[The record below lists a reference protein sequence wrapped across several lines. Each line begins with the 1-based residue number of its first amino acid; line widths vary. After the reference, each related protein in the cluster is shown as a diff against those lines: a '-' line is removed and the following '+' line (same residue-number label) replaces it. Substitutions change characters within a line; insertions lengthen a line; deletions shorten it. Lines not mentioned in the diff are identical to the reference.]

1 MWHLAQET
9 LASINICKGLTVRR
23 RDLVFSKAKFPF
35 LSPVDEVVETG
46 SHGISAAYPLVP
58 PLHFDWLKSEMFM
71 GPCFTSVQFSCSA
84 VADSLR
90 PHESQHARPPCPSPT
105 PRVHSDSRPSSQ
117 WCHPAISSSVIPF
130 CSCPQSFPA
139 SESFPMSQLF
149 ASVAKV
155 LEFQL

>member
-105 PRVHSDSRPSSQ
+105 LEFTQTRVHQVSDAIQPSHPRSSPSPPAPNPSQ
-117 WCHPAISSSVIPF
+117 H
-130 CSCPQSFPA
+130 QS
-139 SESFPMSQLF
+139 LF
-149 ASVAKV
+149 
-155 LEFQL
+155 Q

>member
-84 VADSLR
+84 VADSLW
-90 PHESQHARPPCPSPT
+90 PMDCSTPGSSVLHHLPEFAQNSCPLSWWGCLT
-105 PRVHSDSRPSSQ
+105 Q
-117 WCHPAISSSVIPF
+117 FILCHPLLLLPSV
-130 CSCPQSFPA
+130 FP
-139 SESFPMSQLF
+139 SIRVFPN
-149 ASVAKV
+149 
-155 LEFQL
+155 E

>member
-105 PRVHSDSRPSSQ
+105 PGVTQIHVHRVSDTIQPSHPLSSPSPPAPNPSQ
-117 WCHPAISSSVIPF
+117 H
-130 CSCPQSFPA
+130 Q
-139 SESFPMSQLF
+139 ESFPISQLF
-149 ASVAKV
+149 A
-155 LEFQL
+155 